1 MGLIQ
6 LLEFIINNHSL
17 MSIYQKTKEEICDYL
32 EQNFTIGEE
41 TKKLIIEQYIDG
53 EVLFEFKEEDFDILK
68 LFPYVKNYLKEEI

>member
-1 MGLIQ
+1 
-6 LLEFIINNHSL
+6 